1 LLARPQRPLPELVL
15 AMIEPVASDDRRPPI
30 TPQLALRIA
39 ILGGVAFVLFAIVF
53 FRLWYLQVL
62 SGDQY
67 LQQARDNRVREL
79 RVQAPRGNV
88 LDRNDNVLVENRA
101 ATVVQLDPEALPV
114 AERNAAANW
123 GQQVTAR
130 SRRPKGKRGPVIPI
144 PPPATPEVAQR
155 FKTLARVLV
164 MSPKTIQERVV
175 KSLVTL
181 PYADITVKV
190 DVDVPKRNYLVEQ
203 PERFPG
209 VSVQRRY
216 LRRYPQGAL
225 AAQLVGSIGEIDN
238 KELKMKK
245 FKGVT
250 QGTVVGQGGL
260 ESSYDQYLRGVDGS
274 TKVTIDALGRPKSSA
289 QGRDPTP
296 GRSVKTT
303 LDSGVQAT
311 GEKYLRQVIEQG
323 TGVAGGFVA
332 LDPRNGDVL
341 ALGSYPTFKPSVLSR
356 PLSQQTADRLYS
368 DKFGAPLFNRAM
380 SGSYPTGSTFKP
392 ITALAAMSTGVVA
405 PGDVLDDNGCIKIGA
420 NHEERCNAGH
430 QALGQVNMTS
440 ALSKSS
446 DVYFYTMG
454 QRLNPLGGQPLQKWA
469 RRLGL
474 GHTTGIDVPG
484 EFGGTVPDRA
494 WRDRLNAKEAACRKR
509 VHHPCGIADGTN
521 RPWTEGDEVNLA
533 VGQGDLQ
540 ATPLQMAV
548 AYSTLANGSHRV
560 RPHLGTAVED
570 AGGRL
575 LQRIEPG
582 TATPVRFD
590 PVARQTIL
598 DGLHQATVDG
608 TSADVWKGWPQ
619 NRYPVFGKTG
629 TAQRVNRPNDQS
641 WYVCFV
647 NDRARPIVVAVTVED
662 GGWGAT
668 AAAPIARTIVSKWFG
683 EPIKFIAGKSHTL

>member
-1 LLARPQRPLPELVL
+1 
-15 AMIEPVASDDRRPPI
+15 MIEPVAAEDRRAPI

-39 ILGGVAFVLFAIVF
+39 VLGGIAFVLFAIIF

-88 LDRNDNVLVENRA
+88 LDRDGNVLVENRA
-101 ATVVQLDPEALPV
+101 ATVVQLDPEALPT
-114 AERNAAANW
+114 AERNAAATW
-123 GQQVTAR
+123 GQRVTAR
-130 SRRPKGKRGPVIPI
+130 SRRPKGKRGPLVPI
-144 PPPATPEVAQR
+144 PPPATPRTEQR
-155 FKTLARVLV
+155 FKSLARVLE

-175 KSLVTL
+175 QSLATL

-209 VSVQRRY
+209 VSVERRY
-216 LRRYPQGAL
+216 LRRYPHGSL
-225 AAQLVGSIGEIDN
+225 AAQLVGSIGEIN
-238 KELKMKK
+238 GKELKMKR
-245 FKGVT
+245 FKGIN
-250 QGTVVGQGGL
+250 QGTVIGKGGL
-260 ESSYDQYLRGVDGS
+260 ERSYDQYLRGVDGS
-274 TKVTIDALGRPKSSA
+274 TRITIDALGRPKNSTE
-289 QGRDPTP
+289 GRDPTP
-296 GRSVKTT
+296 GRSVRTT
-303 LDSGVQAT
+303 LDSGVQEI

-323 TGVAGGFVA
+323 PGSAGGFVA
-332 LDPRNGDVL
+332 MDPRNGDIL
-341 ALGSYPTFKPSVLSR
+341 GLGSYPTFKPSVLSR
-356 PLSQQTADRLYS
+356 PFSQKVADRLYS
-368 DKFGAPLFNRAM
+368 DKFGAPLFNRAIT
-380 SGSYPTGSTFKP
+380 GAYPTGSTFKP
-392 ITALAAMSTGVVA
+392 ITALAAMSTGVVQ

-430 QALGQVNMTS
+430 EALGAVNMTS

-474 GHTTGIDVPG
+474 GHTTGIDVPA
-484 EFGGTVPDRA
+484 EFGGTLPDRA
-494 WRDRLNAKEAACRKR
+494 WRDELNAKEAACRKR
-509 VHHPCGIADGTN
+509 THRACGIADGTN

-548 AYSTLANGSHRV
+548 AYSTLANGNRRV
-560 RPHLGTAVED
+560 RPHLGAAVED

-582 TATPVRFD
+582 SAKSVKFD

-598 DGLHQATVDG
+598 DGLHQATVEG

-619 NRYPVFGKTG
+619 SRFPVFGKTG
-629 TAQRVNRPNDQS
+629 TAQRVTRPNDQS

-668 AAAPIARTIVSKWFG
+668 AAAPIARTIVSKWYG
-683 EPIKFIAGKSHTL
+683 EPIKFVAGESHTR